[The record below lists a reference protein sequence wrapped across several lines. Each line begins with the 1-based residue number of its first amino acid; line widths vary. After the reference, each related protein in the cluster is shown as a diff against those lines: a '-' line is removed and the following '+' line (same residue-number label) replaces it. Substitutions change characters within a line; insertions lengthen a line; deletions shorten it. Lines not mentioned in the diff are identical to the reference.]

1 LGISKKF
8 TEKLRRYISLLSMD
22 SKNYATKGKYNDL
35 LQQVCRHDELSP
47 EKIELLLTE
56 LRAH

>member
-1 LGISKKF
+1 
-8 TEKLRRYISLLSMD
+8 MD

-35 LQQVCRHDELSP
+35 IQQACRYDELSS

>member
-1 LGISKKF
+1 
-8 TEKLRRYISLLSMD
+8 MD

-35 LQQVCRHDELSP
+35 IQQVCRYDELSP